1 MCGLL
6 IPVSDGSSVSVYENI
21 LADIGDN
28 QSIEQS
34 LSTFSSHT
42 NKVIEIINVADE
54 RSLILLDE
62 LGSGT
67 DPVEGAALAISVIE
81 RLKCQGAK
89 MMVSTHYQELKL
101 YAIEQNDVENASCEF
116 DLDTLRPTYRLIT
129 GSPGKSNAF
138 SISAS
143 LGMPEDVIE
152 QAKSLVSEENT
163 RFEKVVE
170 QLEQSRVE
178 LERQNEELRIIKQEA
193 EETRQKLKEELDA
206 LEQSKEKQLEQTRL
220 QAMSIIESV
229 KAESNS
235 LLDELEAIKKE
246 KDKKDFSEKYAN
258 AKIRSKQRFNKMY
271 DSANPVMDKR
281 DDGYQLPRKLKK
293 GDNVLVR
300 DIDKK
305 GTVCS
310 EPDDSGNVYV
320 QMGIMKTK
328 VSVMQLKLIEEQKVT
343 YKSKPV
349 STRNIK
355 SKMERRGTMELDI
368 RGKSADEGV
377 YEMEAFIDNA
387 VLSGLNMVTIIH
399 GKGTGI
405 LRTAIH
411 QRLKSMKSV
420 KSFRLGLYGEG
431 ENGVTIVELK

>member
-1 MCGLL
+1 M
-6 IPVSDGSSVSVYENI
+6 
-21 LADIGDN
+21 
-28 QSIEQS
+28 
-34 LSTFSSHT
+34 
-42 NKVIEIINVADE
+42 
-54 RSLILLDE
+54 
-62 LGSGT
+62 
-67 DPVEGAALAISVIE
+67 
-81 RLKCQGAK
+81 
-89 MMVSTHYQELKL
+89 KL

-293 GDNVLVR
+293 A
-300 DIDKK
+300 
-305 GTVCS
+305 
-310 EPDDSGNVYV
+310 
-320 QMGIMKTK
+320 IMYL
-328 VSVMQLKLIEEQKVT
+328 SVT
-343 YKSKPV
+343 
-349 STRNIK
+349 
-355 SKMERRGTMELDI
+355 
-368 RGKSADEGV
+368 
-377 YEMEAFIDNA
+377 
-387 VLSGLNMVTIIH
+387 
-399 GKGTGI
+399 
-405 LRTAIH
+405 
-411 QRLKSMKSV
+411 
-420 KSFRLGLYGEG
+420 
-431 ENGVTIVELK
+431 

>member
-1 MCGLL
+1 MQL
-6 IPVSDGSSVSVYENI
+6 ICRR
-21 LADIGDN
+21 
-28 QSIEQS
+28 
-34 LSTFSSHT
+34 H
-42 NKVIEIINVADE
+42 
-54 RSLILLDE
+54 
-62 LGSGT
+62 
-67 DPVEGAALAISVIE
+67 
-81 RLKCQGAK
+81 
-89 MMVSTHYQELKL
+89 
-101 YAIEQNDVENASCEF
+101 
-116 DLDTLRPTYRLIT
+116 
-129 GSPGKSNAF
+129 
-138 SISAS
+138 
-143 LGMPEDVIE
+143 
-152 QAKSLVSEENT
+152 
-163 RFEKVVE
+163 
-170 QLEQSRVE
+170 
-178 LERQNEELRIIKQEA
+178 
-193 EETRQKLKEELDA
+193 
-206 LEQSKEKQLEQTRL
+206 RL

-258 AKIRSKQRFNKMY
+258 AKSRSKQRFNKMY
-271 DSANPVMDKR
+271 DSANPVLDKR
-281 DDGYQLPRKLKK
+281 DDGYKLPRKLKK
-293 GDNVLVR
+293 GDTVLVR